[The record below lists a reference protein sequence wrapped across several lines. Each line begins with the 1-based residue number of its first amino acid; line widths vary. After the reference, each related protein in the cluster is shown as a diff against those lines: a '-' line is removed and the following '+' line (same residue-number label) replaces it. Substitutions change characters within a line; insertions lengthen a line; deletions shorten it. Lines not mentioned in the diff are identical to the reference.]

1 MKNFSVESLF
11 RQKHIEGEKKDIL
24 QKVREADPVLEGGV
38 VTEGF
43 LAEKELALDV

>member
-24 QKVREADPVLEGGV
+24 QKVRVLQIYEEH
-38 VTEGF
+38 T
-43 LAEKELALDV
+43 LPA